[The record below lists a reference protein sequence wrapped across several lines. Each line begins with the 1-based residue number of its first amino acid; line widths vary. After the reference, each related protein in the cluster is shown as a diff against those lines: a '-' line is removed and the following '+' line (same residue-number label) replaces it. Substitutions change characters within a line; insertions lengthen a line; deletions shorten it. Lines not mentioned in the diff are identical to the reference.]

1 MVKKVEGPW
10 TVCCTET
17 AIWRLALKTFKN
29 IVYVFFQTAK
39 EILKLYLKIFQYL
52 VLNSTS
58 YKNFSHEWQPNKLQL
73 IKKIKKKIF
82 TGENLV
88 YTVVMPTEP
97 RSFRKMQ
104 FQRNMNNLLN
114 YVTSIGRNEGGYFPI
129 CDVTMPKF
137 NLEFDYDALKK
148 HLLSLGINLI
158 YEQ

>member
-1 MVKKVEGPW
+1 M
-10 TVCCTET
+10 
-17 AIWRLALKTFKN
+17 FKN

-88 YTVVMPTEP
+88 YTVVMPTEL